1 MNHEMENCEKMVAC
15 FRDLSPQELQQINTG
30 KTELTYLAGE
40 NLFKQ
45 GAFST
50 HLLLITEGLVKVY
63 LQTGRDKQLNLQ
75 LAQAGDFQIGRASC
89 RERV

>member
-1 MNHEMENCEKMVAC
+1 MNGRNINEPDNCGKLVAC
-15 FRDLSPQELQQINTG
+15 FRDLTTEELEQINRG

-50 HLLLITEGLVKVY
+50 HLLLIAV
-63 LQTGRDKQLNLQ
+63 DW
-75 LAQAGDFQIGRASC
+75 
-89 RERV
+89 